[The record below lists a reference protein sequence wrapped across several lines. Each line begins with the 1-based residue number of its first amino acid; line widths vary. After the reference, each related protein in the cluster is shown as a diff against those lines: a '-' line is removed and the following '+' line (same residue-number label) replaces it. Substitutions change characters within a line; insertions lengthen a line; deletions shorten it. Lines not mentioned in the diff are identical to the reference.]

1 MSKSK
6 TKTMSQESTE
16 TSSFQYTE
24 QQVLML
30 MCLDK
35 LQADTSLLERKL
47 EPYWTATCKAL
58 SNTFLSLTTTKTPG
72 VDLNGY
78 ELALADKKGKSC
90 STKQWYSTSLRSP
103 LRQDLYDTDFPKGLS
118 TAVSFVATDELI
130 ARTRKI
136 RIYPKSKTRAKQ
148 YLGLSRYWFNQA
160 IEYLRKPNTKATLK
174 ELRALQDPEQHPP
187 WAFACPQ
194 RIREHAFADAANAV
208 KNAKVKYKKSGVFQ
222 QVSFRRKKS
231 PKQRFGF
238 DKKSLKETF
247 CFSNKKGAQYQID
260 FLASESFK
268 KDSEGTKIIRENG
281 RWFLSIPQKRRV
293 KVPESQRLPC
303 VAIDPGVRTF
313 ASFYSPWMT
322 GHFGASD
329 FGRIHRLC
337 QHLDDLISRT
347 SKVKSKK
354 KGSMRKAQRRM
365 RWKIKDLINDLHK
378 KVAHFLVTRFNVILL
393 PTFET
398 SQMVSKLRSK
408 TARAMLS
415 WAHYRFKAFLK
426 AKAEEYSALVVD
438 TCEAYTSKTCSYCGI
453 VQNIGSKKIMSC
465 QTCCVQTD
473 RDSNGARGV
482 MLRALS
488 VSTSL
493 HVTMM
498 RAISNVCC

>member
-1 MSKSK
+1 MVV
-6 TKTMSQESTE
+6 E
-16 TSSFQYTE
+16 TFQYTE
-24 QQVLML
+24 EQVLLL
-30 MCLDK
+30 MCLDR

-47 EPYWTATCKAL
+47 EPYWTTFCKEL
-58 SNTFLSLTTTKTPG
+58 SNKFLSLAQKKTPG
-72 VDLNGY
+72 ADLDGC
-78 ELALADKKGKSC
+78 ELDFANKSGEKC
-90 STKQWYSTSLRSP
+90 VTQQWYSTSLRSP
-103 LRQDLYDTDFPKGLS
+103 LRQDLYNAYFPKGLS
-118 TAVSFVATDELI
+118 TAASFVETDELV
-130 ARTRKI
+130 AHTRKI
-136 RIYPKSKTRAKQ
+136 RIYPKSKIRAKQ

-174 ELRALQDPEQHPP
+174 ELRALQDLEQQPP

-208 KNAKVKYKKSGVFQ
+208 KNAKLKYKETGQVQ

-231 PKQRFGF
+231 SKQRFGF

-260 FLASESFK
+260 FLASEPFE

-281 RWFLSIPQKRRV
+281 RWFLIIPQKRRV
-293 KVPESQRLPC
+293 KVPENQRLPF

-322 GHFGASD
+322 GCFGAED

-337 QHLDDLISRT
+337 KYLDDLISRT
-347 SKVKSKK
+347 SKAKSKR
-354 KGSMRKAQRRM
+354 KGSMRKAQQRM

-378 KVAHFLVTRFNVILL
+378 KVASFLVTRFNVILL

-398 SQMVSKLRSK
+398 SQMVSTLRSK

-415 WAHYRFKAFLK
+415 WAHHRFKVFLK
-426 AKAEEYSALVVD
+426 AKAREYSALVMDV
-438 TCEAYTSKTCSYCGI
+438 CEAYTSKSCSFCGT
-453 VQNIGSKKIMSC
+453 VHNIGSKKVMSC
-465 QTCCVQTD
+465 KKCFVQVD
-473 RDSNGARGV
+473 RDLNGARGV

-488 VSTSL
+488 VSTL
-493 HVTMM
+493 HRREME
-498 RAISNVCC
+498 RAIVNEC